1 MQFQTWTSVHGA
13 SLAVALH
20 SRAMHGRIMLAALV
34 AAAALFTSTADAAII
49 QERGPLLSAT
59 NGIALGPDGNLWVAE
74 EFSGSVVQMTPGG
87 AVLNRF
93 AVGNGPTSVATSGG
107 RVWVSVTGANKL
119 TW

>member
-1 MQFQTWTSVHGA
+1 MQLQTWTSVHGA
-13 SLAVALH
+13 SLAAALH
-20 SRAMHGRIMLAALV
+20 SRAMHGRIILATLTSAV
-34 AAAALFTSTADAAII
+34 CFTSTADAAII
-49 QERGPLLSAT
+49 QERGPLLSST
-59 NGIALGPDGNLWVAE
+59 NGISRGPDGNLWVAE